1 MQTLGVMMTEA
12 QPVTPV
18 PAVQIVRGQPDDIEV
33 AALVAGLAAT
43 ATVEEV
49 AEVSPEAWA
58 DRSRML
64 RGAARPISTDAWR
77 WSMRG

>member
-1 MQTLGVMMTEA
+1 MTDT

-43 ATVEEV
+43 TTFDES
-49 AEVSPEAWA
+49 AEVGTDAWA

-64 RGAARPISTDAWR
+64 RGAARPIGTDAWR